1 MPTKVKSDP
10 KKMDVFL
17 SSERRKTLDTH
28 RLLSLIPIHLHH
40 VVADIGCGPGY
51 FTIPLGKYLFDG
63 KVFALDIQQEMLDA
77 TRTALD
83 AIHLTNVEVMRSK
96 ESKLPLEDDSLDGAL
111 LAFVLQEAS
120 NARALL
126 KDTLRC
132 LKKTGWLAVLEWD
145 NQDMDGAPPL
155 TQRIEESKLLG
166 MAEKLGFRI
175 TARHDLSGN
184 QYMIVMKK

>member
-10 KKMDVFL
+10 KKMDVLL
-17 SSERRKTLDTH
+17 SSKRRRTLDTH

-63 KVFALDIQQEMLDA
+63 KVFALDVQQEMLDA

-111 LAFVLQEAS
+111 VAFVLQEAS

-132 LKKTGWLAVLEWD
+132 LKKTGWLAVLEWN
-145 NQDMDGAPPL
+145 NQDVDGAPPL
-155 TQRIEESKLLG
+155 TQRIEEGKLLR
-166 MAEKLGFRI
+166 MAEKLGFRT
-175 TARHDLSGN
+175 TARHNLSGN

>member
-10 KKMDVFL
+10 EKMDVLL
-17 SSERRKTLDTH
+17 SSKRRRTLDTH

-40 VVADIGCGPGY
+40 IVADIGCGPGY

-63 KVFALDIQQEMLDA
+63 KVFALDVQQEMLDA

-111 LAFVLQEAS
+111 VAFVLQEAS

-132 LKKTGWLAVLEWD
+132 LKKTGWLAVLEWN
-145 NQDMDGAPPL
+145 NQDVDGAPPL
-155 TQRIEESKLLG
+155 TQRIEEGKLLG
-166 MAEKLGFRI
+166 MAEKLGFRT

>member
-10 KKMDVFL
+10 KKMDVLL
-17 SSERRKTLDTH
+17 SSERRRTLDTH

-63 KVFALDIQQEMLDA
+63 KVFALDVQQEMLDA

-111 LAFVLQEAS
+111 AAFVLQEAS

-132 LKKTGWLAVLEWD
+132 LKKTGWLAVLEWN
-145 NQDMDGAPPL
+145 NQDVDGAPPL
-155 TQRIEESKLLG
+155 TQRIEEGKLLG

-175 TARHDLSGN
+175 TARHSLSGN

>member
-10 KKMDVFL
+10 KKMDVLL
-17 SSERRKTLDTH
+17 SSKRRRTLDTH

-40 VVADIGCGPGY
+40 IVADIGCGPGY

-63 KVFALDIQQEMLDA
+63 KVFALDVQQEMLDA

-111 LAFVLQEAS
+111 VAFVLQEAS

-132 LKKTGWLAVLEWD
+132 LKKTGWLAVLEWN
-145 NQDMDGAPPL
+145 NQDVDGAPPL
-155 TQRIEESKLLG
+155 TQRIEEGKLLR
-166 MAEKLGFRI
+166 MAEKLGFRT
-175 TARHDLSGN
+175 TARHNLSGN